1 MLFRQILKEDSS
13 CASYLVG
20 CQSKASAAIVDP
32 QLEVEGYIELAER
45 SRVKITHVI
54 DTHIHADHISG
65 ARKLALLTGAP
76 IYLNESADVN
86 FEFSSLRAG
95 EEFRVGNRR
104 LRAIHT
110 PGHTQESISLLV
122 DGRLVLTGDTLFVGD
137 VGRLDLAGAG
147 TAEQLYSSLFEKLLK
162 LDDVVEVYPA
172 HYGKSLCG
180 KGLEEKPSS
189 TIGFERR
196 NNYALRSSSMPDFIE
211 FVTGSPPVLP
221 PDYLKI
227 KKLNKGQT

>member
-1 MLFRQILKEDSS
+1 MLFRQILKEDTS

-20 CQSKASAAIVDP
+20 CQNKASAAIVDP
-32 QLEVEGYIELAER
+32 GLEVERYIELAER

-54 DTHIHADHISG
+54 DTHIHADHVSG
-65 ARKLALLTGAP
+65 ARKLVQLIGAP
-76 IYLNESADVN
+76 LYLNESADVN
-86 FEFSSLRAG
+86 FEFTSLRDG

-104 LRAIHT
+104 IKAIHT
-110 PGHTQESISLLV
+110 PGHTLESMSLLV

-147 TAEQLYSSLFEKLLK
+147 TAEQLYSSLFDKLLK
-162 LDDVVEVYPA
+162 LDDLVEVYPA

-180 KGLEEKPSS
+180 NGLEEKPSS

-196 NNYALRSSSMPDFIE
+196 DNYALRSSSMADFIE
-211 FVTGSPPVLP
+211 FVTGSLPPLP

-227 KKLNKGQT
+227 KKLNTG